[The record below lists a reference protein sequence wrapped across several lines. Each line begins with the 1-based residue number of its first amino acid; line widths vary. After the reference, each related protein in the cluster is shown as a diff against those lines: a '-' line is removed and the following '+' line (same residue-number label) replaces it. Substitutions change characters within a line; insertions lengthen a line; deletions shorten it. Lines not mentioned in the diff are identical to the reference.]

1 MNNVNCLQRN
11 FSDFSWNDRQDVDG
25 WWFSVEP
32 LQPLLK
38 SGVFS
43 ASLKISGNLPR
54 FIDSS
59 KNREMYSKKISTFS
73 FNILTGISVPWVL
86 PWLMNARNSLP
97 RSFFK
102 KMSFK
107 ILQKSQENTCV
118 KVYFLI
124 NLQVTPTTLLK
135 KRLWHRRFLV
145 NYGKIFKNAVFTEH
159 FWENTS
165 GLSNFLVFLRMSF
178 VLIQEKW
185 KCDSLFEFI
194 IAIMLGW
201 FLYLTTA

>member
-32 LQPLLK
+32 LQPYLK

-107 ILQKSQENTCV
+107 ISQKSQENTCG

-145 NYGKIFKNAVFTEH
+145 NYGKFLKTQFLQ
-159 FWENTS
+159 NTS
-165 GLSNFLVFLRMSF
+165 GRILLDCQIF
-178 VLIQEKW
+178 
-185 KCDSLFEFI
+185 
-194 IAIMLGW
+194 
-201 FLYLTTA
+201 